1 MQFYKKSFKM
11 IANDASHHIEA
22 QCRRFCT
29 KKKQFCCSK
38 KRKVGKIH
46 GKETINCKSTVTI
59 CAMLSRKLLTCC
71 EDAVSL
77 ILLLQ

>member
-1 MQFYKKSFKM
+1 MMQVIILKHNAEGS
-11 IANDASHHIEA
+11 AP
-22 QCRRFCT
+22 
-29 KKKQFCCSK
+29 KKQFCCSK

-46 GKETINCKSTVTI
+46 GKETIKCKSNVTI